1 MGAWYTVI
9 PQPAHMK
16 AEIDRRLERQ
26 SKGGC
31 FLFAVRDA
39 RTAKVVAWTSYWNVD
54 EAHR

>member
-16 AEIDRRLERQ
+16 AEIDHRLERQ

-39 RTAKVVAWTSYWNVD
+39 RTAKIVAWTSYWNVD